1 MSEQNRYIYEF
12 GPFRLDAQRRV
23 LFKDG
28 EPQKLYPKEF
38 DTLLALVEHSGEVL
52 DKDELMRQVWRET
65 IVEEGNLT
73 TNISHLRKLL
83 GETRHRHEYILTI
96 PGRGYRFVAG
106 VRPTF
111 DESVVHE
118 RTRAEIRIEEDA
130 GESDEELGG
139 EAKPVGSEET
149 TRWSELTHTDAFELA
164 RQGSLTQTRVKITA
178 LALAALVVVALG
190 AYLVKRVRDTN
201 KRSFQPF
208 SHISPTRLTNS
219 GRAKLVTISPDGKYV
234 VYASEDEGGQS
245 LWLKQ
250 VATEGSVLI
259 LEPRPVEYWGLT
271 VSPDGNYIYPVVW
284 EGNTG
289 AVTLYR
295 VPMLGGPAVKLPVE
309 PDSPISFSPDGN
321 RFAFLDASRGVTQ
334 LMVANTDGTSTR
346 QLASR
351 QQPEYFDAIRNGP
364 AWSPDGKVIA
374 VTLNRTDDAGQHDF
388 IMGINP
394 NDGSETPIASQRWWS
409 VTRMKWLPDG
419 SGLLATVHEHAT
431 APSQVWYIPYRDG
444 EARRL
449 TNDLNQYEG
458 LSLPANT
465 EAFVTVQTSMVS
477 NLWVVPRDDSADNLP
492 FRYPFDAGRAARLAS
507 EIGGIWDVAW
517 MPDGRIVYSSRAS
530 GGSDIWMAGVDGSNV
545 RQLTSG
551 AQVDRGLAVSP
562 DGLRIVFGSNRGGAY
577 NVWSVD
583 RDGSGPVQLT
593 FGNGDVKPHI
603 SPDGAWV
610 VFQRGVG
617 VVSPNVWK
625 VSMTGGEP
633 KQLTTTRAQ
642 RPNVSPDGKLIAYYY
657 LDSDVG
663 KDSRWS
669 IGVAEFDGGRR
680 VKRFDLPPMVLSRIV
695 RWTPDGGAITY
706 IEDRAGV
713 SNIWA
718 QPLDG
723 GAREKLTDF
732 SSEQILAFDWSHDGR
747 RLAVVRGAQTSDVVL
762 FESHDR

>member
-52 DKDELMRQVWRET
+52 DKDELMRQIWHET

-106 VRPTF
+106 VRPAF

-118 RTRAEIRIEEDA
+118 RTRAEITIEEDA
-130 GESDEELGG
+130 GESDEEWGG
-139 EAKPVGSEET
+139 EAKPVGSAET
-149 TRWSELTHTDAFELA
+149 TRWSEHTHADALKLA
-164 RQGSLTQTRVKITA
+164 RQGSLTQTREKITV

-190 AYLVKRVRDTN
+190 TYIVKRVQDAK
-201 KRSFQPF
+201 KRSLQPF

-219 GRAKLVTISPDGKYV
+219 GRAKLATISPDGKYV
-234 VYASEDEGGQS
+234 VYAAEDEGGQS

-250 VATEGSVLI
+250 VATQGSVLI
-259 LEPRPVEYWGLT
+259 LEPKPVEYWGLT

-309 PDSPISFSPDGN
+309 PDSPISFSPNGN
-321 RFAFLDASRGVTQ
+321 QFAFLDASRGTTQ

-364 AWSPDGKVIA
+364 AWSPDGKVIVVA
-374 VTLNRTDDAGQHDF
+374 LNKPDEAGQHEVVLA
-388 IMGINP
+388 INP
-394 NDGSETPIASQRWWS
+394 EDGSESTITSPRWSS

-419 SGLLATVHEHAT
+419 NGLLATVNEQAT
-431 APSQVWYIPYRDG
+431 MPSQVWYIPYPSG

-449 TNDLNQYEG
+449 TNDLNDYEG
-458 LSLPANT
+458 LSLSADAGT
-465 EAFVTVQTSMVS
+465 FVTVQTSMVS
-477 NLWVVPRDDSADNLP
+477 NLWILPSENSADTP
-492 FRYPFDAGRAARLAS
+492 SGKFPFDATRAARLAS
-507 EIGGIWDVAW
+507 EIGGIWNVAW
-517 MPDGRIVYSSRAS
+517 MPDGRVVYSSRAS
-530 GGSDIWMAGVDGSNV
+530 GGSDIWVSESDGSNV
-545 RQLTSG
+545 RQLTTG
-551 AQVDRGLAVSP
+551 AQVDRGVAVSR
-562 DGLRIVFGSNRGGAY
+562 DGKQIAFGANRAGAY
-577 NVWSVD
+577 NVWRVGA
-583 RDGSGPVQLT
+583 DGSAPVQLT
-593 FGNGDVKPHI
+593 FGNGDLKPAF
-603 SPDGAWV
+603 SPDGRWV
-610 VFQRGVG
+610 IFQRGAGLVA
-617 VVSPNVWK
+617 PTVWK
-625 VSMTGGEP
+625 VSVDGGEAT
-633 KQLTTTRAQ
+633 QLTLTRAQ
-642 RPNVSPDGKLIAYYY
+642 RPQVSPDGKLIAYYY

-663 KDSRWS
+663 IDSRWS
-669 IGVAEFDGGRR
+669 IGIAEFDGGRR
-680 VKRFDLPPMVLSRIV
+680 VQRFDLPPMVLSRIV
-695 RWTPDGGAITY
+695 HWTFDGRAVTY
-706 IEDRAGV
+706 VEDRGGV

-732 SSEQILAFDWSHDGR
+732 SSEQILAYDWSHDGR

-762 FESHDR
+762 FESHNR